1 MANRIANLAKF
12 HEVISVGIGGVLQ
25 SLLAKLIMRTGGA
38 QAKDSFR
45 DVNLSS
51 GFDAGIEGGIFL
63 CVRGMS

>member
-1 MANRIANLAKF
+1 MAGRLVNLYKY
-12 HEVISVGIGGVLQ
+12 HGVISVDIGEVFQ